1 MLSNT
6 GRVFLEPYQVVCAN
20 GYSTESK
27 LQILKR
33 WEFDALALQ
42 VADDEGFPAR
52 ETGSQLDAVLEA
64 LHRLMLDQTENTGL
78 SNARHKP
85 LVKRATNCTMQA
97 FIDNGAGEVGLAASV
112 GQGHLRKD
120 HALRGDV
127 LGMRAVAES

>member
-64 LHRLMLDQTENTGL
+64 LHRLMLDQTENTG
-78 SNARHKP
+78 
-85 LVKRATNCTMQA
+85 
-97 FIDNGAGEVGLAASV
+97 
-112 GQGHLRKD
+112 
-120 HALRGDV
+120 
-127 LGMRAVAES
+127 